1 MEAVSVDTTF
11 LIDLQREVARRST
24 GVVGKFLES
33 YAGTDFGFGLVV
45 WGEFQAGF
53 ADPDC
58 EALREIRR
66 RFRYFETDEKVGE
79 WYGRIFRQLKEK
91 GRLVGSNDM
100 WIAASALR
108 HQVPLV
114 TRNVNEFRLV
124 PNLRVI
130 GY

>member
-11 LIDLQREVARRST
+11 LIDLQREVADRSNH
-24 GVVGKFLES
+24 GVEKFLES
-33 YAGTDFGFGLVV
+33 HASTDFGFGLVV

-53 ADPDC
+53 EDPQS
-58 EALREIRR
+58 EPLREIRR
-66 RFRYFETDEKVGE
+66 RFRYFETDEKVAE
-79 WYGRIFRQLKEK
+79 WYGRIFRQLKKK
-91 GRLVGSNDM
+91 GRLVGANDM
-100 WIAASALR
+100 WIAATALR

-114 TRNVNEFRLV
+114 TRNVSEFQNI